1 MQREL
6 HTLAPCSD
14 CGSVHLGAPCGMTWA
29 QRIGTVKPATE
40 WMPAKQESR
49 AKGESKTWYD
59 DEETK
64 QLFGY
69 DRKERKEKFM
79 DDTKGYGALTKDS
92 SDQHLET
99 LLGPAIDE

>member
-6 HTLAPCSD
+6 HSLAHCDD
-14 CGSVHLGAPCGMTWA
+14 CGSVHLGAPCGLSWA
-29 QRIGTVKPATE
+29 QRMRSVKIDPS
-40 WMPAKQESR
+40 WMPFKRESGSL
-49 AKGESKTWYD
+49 KNYYD
-59 DEETK
+59 DTETT
-64 QLFGY
+64 QLFGF